1 MADRLPN
8 FHTVQCKIVIFSPL
22 LFCIGDVVL
31 RPRITDEE
39 LEFVRHAIRYE
50 LEDISLRPDQ
60 EPLLVEAIHAAAF
73 KGNTLGLPKICPEEN
88 IDSISRQT
96 LMSYLRSYHTPDR
109 MVVAGVGV
117 DHDELVE
124 FTQKHFVNEKPIWGT
139 DTSKVHV
146 DKSVAQYTGGLVTI
160 DKDLSNASLGPT
172 PMPELAHLVIGKCKE
187 YRVPLSI
194 SVNSTKMLI

>member
-1 MADRLPN
+1 ML
-8 FHTVQCKIVIFSPL
+8 
-22 LFCIGDVVL
+22 CIGDVVL

-39 LEFVRHAIRYE
+39 LDFVRHAIRYE
-50 LEDISLRPDQ
+50 LEDIGLRPDQ

-146 DKSVAQYTGGLVTI
+146 DKSVAQYTGGQVMI
-160 DKDLSNASLGPT
+160 PKDLSDGLG
-172 PMPELAHLVIGKCKE
+172 
-187 YRVPLSI
+187 
-194 SVNSTKMLI
+194 

>member
-1 MADRLPN
+1 MTTELS
-8 FHTVQCKIVIFSPL
+8 TSSK
-22 LFCIGDVVL
+22 LFLGDVVL

-39 LEFVRHAIRYE
+39 LDFVRHAIRYE
-50 LEDISLRPDQ
+50 LEDIGLRPDQ

-160 DKDLSNASLGPT
+160 NKDLSNASLGPT
-172 PMPELAHLVIGKCKE
+172 PMPELAHLVIGKD
-187 YRVPLSI
+187 I
-194 SVNSTKMLI
+194 SESYDFDVNIDTFFTSRS